1 MEYKDYYKILGVSKN
16 ATSGEIK
23 KAYRKLARK
32 YHPDVNPNDKE
43 AEKKFKEINE
53 ANEVLSD
60 PKKRKKYDSYGS
72 DWAKAGDDQ
81 HEAWNKAGGFRQR
94 AYTQSAADFD
104 MGDFSEFFRSMFGES
119 IFGEQ
124 QFRQGPRS
132 RGLKGQDYTAEMHIP
147 LRQAYADSVHT
158 LNVNGKKIRITIP
171 AGIKDGQVIKLA
183 GKGGPGMQ
191 GGPNGDL
198 YITIFV
204 NLHERFERKG
214 NDVYMNQSV
223 DLYTALLGGASV
235 IETFGGKIKVKI
247 KEGTQNGTVLR
258 LKNKGFPVYRKPGT
272 FGDLYVKINIKLP
285 ENLSKEEKE
294 LVKKLSEIKKK

>member
-16 ATSGEIK
+16 ATAGEIK

-60 PKKRKKYDSYGS
+60 PKKREKYDTYGS
-72 DWAKAGDDQ
+72 DWAKVGDEQ
-81 HEAWNKAGGFRQR
+81 HSAWNKAGGFKQR
-94 AYTQSAADFD
+94 AYTQSDADFD
-104 MGDFSEFFRSMFGES
+104 MGDFSEFFRSMFGDS

-124 QFRQGPRS
+124 HFRQRPRT
-132 RGLKGQDYTAEMHIP
+132 RGMKGQDYTAELHMP
-147 LRQAYADSVHT
+147 LTQAYKDSVHI
-158 LNVNGKKIRITIP
+158 LSVNGKKIRITLP

-183 GKGGPGMQ
+183 GKGGPGIQ
-191 GGPNGDL
+191 GGPHGDL
-198 YITIFV
+198 FIKIFL
-204 NLHERFERKG
+204 NQDERYERKG
-214 NDVYMNQSV
+214 NDVYMNQPVS
-223 DLYTALLGGASV
+223 LYTALLGGDLV
-235 IETFGGKIKVKI
+235 IDTLGGKMKVKI

-258 LKNKGFPVYRKPGT
+258 LKNKGFPVYKKPGS
-272 FGDLYVKINIKLP
+272 FGDLYVKLNVKLP

-294 LVKKLSEIKKK
+294 LIKKLSEIRKK